1 MAEPYPPGSWVRVR
15 LNDPPVHTRC
25 PRYVRGRTGRVVAV
39 HGCHRLPDDVLRG
52 ADPPAVTPVYSVRFE
67 AADLWGEGD
76 HSVIV
81 DLWEPYLDRP
91 EEKGP

>member
-1 MAEPYPPGSWVRVR
+1 
-15 LNDPPVHTRC
+15 
-25 PRYVRGRTGRVVAV
+25 
-39 HGCHRLPDDVLRG
+39 
-52 ADPPAVTPVYSVRFE
+52 VTPVYAVRFE

-91 EEKGP
+91 GEEPP